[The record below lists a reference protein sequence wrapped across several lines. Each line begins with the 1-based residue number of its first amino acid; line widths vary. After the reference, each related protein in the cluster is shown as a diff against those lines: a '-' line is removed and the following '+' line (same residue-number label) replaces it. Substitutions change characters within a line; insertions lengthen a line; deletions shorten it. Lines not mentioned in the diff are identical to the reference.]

1 MSRKVIL
8 QAAPKAIL
16 KVCGITNQPD
26 ATAAIAAG
34 ATAIGFNFYP
44 KSPRYIAPESAARIA
59 TPGALRVG
67 VFVNQPALRI
77 AEIARIAALDVAQ
90 LHGDE
95 TPAQYPRNAGPQS
108 AGTHS
113 ADPGGSPA
121 LAVWKAARVSPDFDF
136 SSVDDCPADALLLD
150 GPAAELFGG
159 AGHTFDWTL
168 AKNAR
173 HRIIVAGGL
182 DASNVARAIA
192 LAQPWGVDSCS
203 RIECSPGI
211 KDHTKMIDFLH
222 AAKAALR
229 A

>member
-1 MSRKVIL
+1 M
-8 QAAPKAIL
+8 IL

-26 ATAAIAAG
+26 ADAAIAAG

-44 KSPRYIAPESAARIA
+44 KSPRYLAPDLAARVA

-67 VFVNQPALRI
+67 VFVNEPAERI
-77 AEIARIAALDVAQ
+77 ADIARIAALDVAQ

-95 TPAQYPRNAGPQS
+95 TPDRYPA
-108 AGTHS
+108 AI
-113 ADPGGSPA
+113 
-121 LAVWKAARVSPDFDF
+121 AVWKAARISPDFDF
-136 SSVDDCPADALLLD
+136 SQLDDCPAEALLLD
-150 GPAAELFGG
+150 GPAAVLYGG
-159 AGHTFDWTL
+159 AGLSFDWTL
-168 AKNAR
+168 ARDAR

-203 RIECSPGI
+203 RIESSPGK
-211 KDHTKMIDFLH
+211 KDHIKMIDFLH
-222 AAKAALR
+222 AAKAALG

>member
-1 MSRKVIL
+1 MTLKVTL
-8 QAAPKAIL
+8 RVIL

-26 ATAAIAAG
+26 AAAAIGAG

-44 KSPRYIAPESAARIA
+44 RSPRYITPESAARIA
-59 TPGALRVG
+59 TPGAVRVG
-67 VFVNQPALRI
+67 VFVNEPAARI
-77 AEIARIAALDVAQ
+77 ADIARIAALDVAQ

-95 TPAQYPRNAGPQS
+95 TPAQYPA
-108 AGTHS
+108 AI
-113 ADPGGSPA
+113 
-121 LAVWKAARVSPDFDF
+121 AVWKAARVSPDFDF
-136 SSVDDCPADALLLD
+136 SQLDDCPAEALLLD
-150 GPAAELFGG
+150 GPAAELYGG

-168 AKNAR
+168 ARDAR

-203 RIECSPGI
+203 RIECSPGK
-211 KDHTKMIDFLH
+211 KDHMKMIDFLH
-222 AAKAALR
+222 AAKAALG

>member
-1 MSRKVIL
+1 MI
-8 QAAPKAIL
+8 PKAIF

-26 ATAAIAAG
+26 ADAAIAAG

-44 KSPRYIAPESAARIA
+44 KSPRYIAPESAALIA
-59 TPGALRVG
+59 TPGVRRVG
-67 VFVNQPALRI
+67 VFVNEPATRI
-77 AEIARIAALDVAQ
+77 AEIARLASLDVAQ

-95 TPAQYPRNAGPQS
+95 TPAQYPA
-108 AGTHS
+108 
-113 ADPGGSPA
+113 A

-136 SSVDDCPADALLLD
+136 SQLDDCPAEALLLD
-150 GPAAELFGG
+150 GPAADLYGG

-168 AKNAR
+168 ARNAR

-182 DASNVARAIA
+182 DASNVARAIS

-203 RIECSPGI
+203 RIESSPGK
-211 KDHTKMIDFLH
+211 KDHMKMIDFLH
-222 AAKAALR
+222 AAKAALG